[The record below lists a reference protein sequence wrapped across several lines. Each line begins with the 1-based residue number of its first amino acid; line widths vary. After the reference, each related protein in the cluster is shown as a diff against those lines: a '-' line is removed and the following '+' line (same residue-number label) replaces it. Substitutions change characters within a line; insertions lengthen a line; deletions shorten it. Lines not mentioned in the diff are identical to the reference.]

1 MVIPLD
7 ESNVP
12 VSAVSPSRAP
22 ALNRYQMQPGSFTL
36 EAAINVDNWWPVTL
50 PMDYGKHKGFMATH
64 RWVQEIDVIHV

>member
-12 VSAVSPSRAP
+12 VSAVSPARAP
-22 ALNRYQMQPGSFTL
+22 AANRYLMQPGSFAL

-64 RWVQEIDVIHV
+64 R